1 MTPCTIKDIKV
12 KIIPFYPQSGAAA
25 EPKVQ
30 TAVSKRFGEKF
41 QHLAAGF
48 SQPGVGRETKTRIKH
63 VEKNPSILEPSKLR
77 LKLIQ
82 IAKLLP

>member
-1 MTPCTIKDIKV
+1 MTPCTIKV

-30 TAVSKRFGEKF
+30 TAVSKRFGEKS

-48 SQPGVGRETKTRIKH
+48 SQPGVGRETKKRIKH
-63 VEKNPSILEPSKLR
+63 VEKIH
-77 LKLIQ
+77 Q
-82 IAKLLP
+82 Y